1 MKPTKGIVLAGG
13 SGSRLYPLSSVCS
26 KQLQPIYDKP
36 LIYYPLATLMLGGIC
51 DILLI
56 TTPHDLP
63 LFEKLLGDGSQWGI
77 SLNYAIQTAPRGLA
91 EAFIIGEDFIN
102 NNQVCLI
109 LGDNVFYGK
118 LDFLRNALEH
128 NIGGTIFGYQVTDP
142 ERYGVVEFGENGK
155 VLSIEEKP
163 KHPKSHYAIPG
174 LYVFSSEV
182 VNIAKNVKPS
192 PRGELEITDIHNA
205 YLQQNILQVEIMG
218 RGIAWLDT
226 GTPESLLEAGT
237 FIHAIEK
244 RQGMKIAC
252 LEEIA
257 FLMKY
262 INEEELMRHI
272 ITLPNSSYRQYC
284 EKIMTLQ

>member
-13 SGSRLYPLSSVCS
+13 SGSRLYPLSTICS

-36 LIYYPLATLMLGGIC
+36 LIYYPLATLMLGGIR

-56 TTPHDLP
+56 TTPHDMP
-63 LFEKLLGDGSQWGI
+63 LFQKLLGDGSQWGI
-77 SLNYAIQTAPRGLA
+77 SLKYAIQTAPRGLA
-91 EAFIIGEDFIN
+91 EAFIIGEEFIN

-118 LDFLRNALEH
+118 LDFLRNALEY

-142 ERYGVVEFGENGK
+142 ERYGVVEFGDNGK

-163 KHPKSHYAIPG
+163 KQPKSHYAIPG
-174 LYVFSSEV
+174 LYVFSSDV

-205 YLQQNILQVEIMG
+205 YLQQNTLQVEIMG

-257 FLMKY
+257 YLMKY
-262 INEEELMRHI
+262 INEEELKRHI

-284 EKIMTLQ
+284 EKIMTLL

>member
-13 SGSRLYPLSSVCS
+13 SGSRLYPLSTICS

-36 LIYYPLATLMLGGIC
+36 LIYYPLATLMLGGIR

-56 TTPHDLP
+56 TTPHDMP
-63 LFEKLLGDGSQWGI
+63 LFQKLLGDGSQWGI
-77 SLNYAIQTAPRGLA
+77 SLKYAIQTAPRGLA
-91 EAFIIGEDFIN
+91 EAFIIGEEFIN

-118 LDFLRNALEH
+118 LDFLRNALEY

-142 ERYGVVEFGENGK
+142 ERYGVVEFGDNGK

-163 KHPKSHYAIPG
+163 KQPKSHYAIPG

-205 YLQQNILQVEIMG
+205 YLQQNTLQVEIMG

-272 ITLPNSSYRQYC
+272 ISLPNSSYRQYC

>member
-13 SGSRLYPLSSVCS
+13 SGSRLYPLSTICS

-36 LIYYPLATLMLGGIC
+36 LIYYPLATLMLGGIR

-56 TTPHDLP
+56 TTPHDMP
-63 LFEKLLGDGSQWGI
+63 LFQKLLGDGSQWGI
-77 SLNYAIQTAPRGLA
+77 SLKYAIQTAPRGLA
-91 EAFIIGEDFIN
+91 EAFIIGEEFIN
-102 NNQVCLI
+102 NQQVCLI

-118 LDFLRNALEH
+118 LEFLRNALEK

-142 ERYGVVEFGENGK
+142 ERYGVVEFGENGE

-163 KHPKSHYAIPG
+163 KLPKSQYAIPG
-174 LYVFSSEV
+174 LYVFSSDV
-182 VNIAKNVKPS
+182 VNIAKNVQPS

-205 YLQQNILQVEIMG
+205 YLQQNTLQVEIMG

-262 INEEELMRHI
+262 ISEEELMRHI
-272 ITLPNSSYRQYC
+272 ITLPQSSYRQYC
-284 EKIMTLQ
+284 EKIVSLR

>member
-13 SGSRLYPLSSVCS
+13 SGSRLYPLSTICS

-36 LIYYPLATLMLGGIC
+36 LIYYPLATLMLGGIR

-56 TTPHDLP
+56 TTPHDMP
-63 LFEKLLGDGSQWGI
+63 LFQKLLGDGSQWGI
-77 SLNYAIQTAPRGLA
+77 SLKYAIQTAPRGLA
-91 EAFIIGEDFIN
+91 EAFIIGEEFIN

-118 LDFLRNALEH
+118 LDFLRNALEY

-142 ERYGVVEFGENGK
+142 ERYGVVEFGDNGK

-163 KHPKSHYAIPG
+163 KQPKSHYAIPG

-205 YLQQNILQVEIMG
+205 YLQQNTLQVEIMG

-257 FLMKY
+257 YLMKY
-262 INEEELMRHI
+262 INEEELKRHI

-284 EKIMTLQ
+284 EKIMTLL